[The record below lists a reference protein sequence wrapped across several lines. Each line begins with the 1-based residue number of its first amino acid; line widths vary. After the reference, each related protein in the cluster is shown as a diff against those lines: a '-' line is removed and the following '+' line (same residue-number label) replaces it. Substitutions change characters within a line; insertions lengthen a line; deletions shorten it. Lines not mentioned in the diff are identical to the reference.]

1 MYVYKHVNSRLLSSA
16 NDASR
21 EGDFCL
27 LNRGVQGTWGS
38 NREDDPLRENEIR
51 AQRRPLVD
59 LSSLSGY
66 ALSNTMPGK
75 FWVLF
80 GRVFS
85 HGTKRKLYSRP
96 SQTSTVSEKQ
106 NSNLAKPGQTPLN
119 FIKEKPVTR
128 TSCLG
133 GKACCPLT
141 LVLPPSSPTY
151 TTSFHDSSRGCMST
165 CCSLHLQ
172 S

>member
-1 MYVYKHVNSRLLSSA
+1 MHQGKEIFVCST
-16 NDASR
+16 
-21 EGDFCL
+21 EGCRAPEAATEKMIRWGKMKSGHRGGHWLTSPLYLDMLFPIPCL
-27 LNRGVQGTWGS
+27 GDSGFYL
-38 NREDDPLRENEIR
+38 EEF
-51 AQRRPLVD
+51 
-59 LSSLSGY
+59 SL
-66 ALSNTMPGK
+66 MEPKGK
-75 FWVLF
+75 Y
-80 GRVFS
+80 S
-85 HGTKRKLYSRP
+85 LYSRP

-151 TTSFHDSSRGCMST
+151 ATSFHDSSRGCVST